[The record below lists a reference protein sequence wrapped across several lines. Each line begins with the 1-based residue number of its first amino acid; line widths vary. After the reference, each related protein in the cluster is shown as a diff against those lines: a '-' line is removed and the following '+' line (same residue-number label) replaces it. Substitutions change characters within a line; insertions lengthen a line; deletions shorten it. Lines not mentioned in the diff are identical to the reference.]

1 MTNEEKI
8 TAYIDKNPELE
19 SIVTEQFPF
28 FIAHEYQRFHELVK
42 NGQIFGAFFEM
53 KDVLEV
59 MLKFPILVGT
69 AYIESRKDI
78 FGENE
83 SCLSE
88 LIRRPLSLGQWL
100 GYSSRVMKLL
110 QKDKQARPI
119 QRILRSIRLL
129 YERGNVVNWRNTRIG
144 HGAVAG
150 DIMQYAEDFQKYSA
164 VINKHCR
171 ETAEIYTELKIM
183 LHGKRLSGYQL
194 PEWDEDVSL
203 LMQSPLEASFGEITF
218 DLRPYIFVQERDIY
232 FFDSMHSWRL
242 VDALDYVNGRKIVLK
257 SEFFLKKYRELVTEG
272 SRNQDRA
279 VTNVVFSS
287 DNSYLNGLNAAQN
300 YVEMDNLNEWLM
312 HCLNDYDKGVFMLRM
327 ERGMGK
333 TAFAGSIDQ
342 LLHGDEE
349 RAELMDTVVRC
360 YYCNRLEFRS
370 TNDFVAVCNTALFSK
385 NKDAGLNIEGSELQL
400 KTLSLTGDHP
410 SQEMADYLEFYRN
423 IYDDMQ
429 FKDKLLFVIDGL
441 DEITSDRL
449 LETGKTI
456 FDYIPVP
463 DQLADHVYVIVTCRT
478 GDEEQLPEAFY
489 ERIRCLAT
497 TETYTVERESQ
508 AHRENL
514 RRYLKAIHPS
524 VNSTLMETIIDKT
537 GRNYVKLKLFVSL
550 MQLEIRVQDLLGL
563 SDNYILGIFL
573 QKLELEYGEK
583 LFAKAV
589 RFLTLIV
596 NAYTPLSL
604 EQVTFL
610 MGYQETPIEL
620 ITILYDL
627 GCLLDLKRT
636 EQGTRI
642 RLANETFRKELQ
654 IRYVSVMREL
664 LQEWMELIR
673 MLDNHAMDR
682 NISLDLYRHEG
693 AIYLY
698 GNILK
703 YVDEWALPEQKAKAF
718 TKEFADAIYH
728 YEGKVDGRNH
738 GYQGILWDI
747 SMSAGAIRIY
757 EALEESGQMFNRL
770 NEAYCY
776 NNRGYH
782 KGISLSDAEGAEKDF
797 QKAYEIVAQMAEKDE
812 RTLSVMG
819 TFSNNM
825 VALMGKWHLP
835 LEKAKDWSKRSR
847 AARKQLMVM
856 DFKANAENYMQS
868 VLNYANLLEK
878 YSETKELPELYAEME
893 SICDQIKEEYPEA
906 RGMLRAKGNR
916 VNFGYVFQLA
926 SMRIKCAQRLAAVDD
941 SIETAIVQYQ
951 ESIADFRE
959 LLELTEGKQVTVHE
973 ALYKALYFIG
983 KLYRRCG
990 NETAAKNCWDEAAE
1004 CVQMLKSSHRLY
1016 SNQVLAEMR
1025 KVLPQMNVCGQ
1036 PE

>member
-8 TAYIDKNPELE
+8 TTYINKNPELE
-19 SIVTEQFPF
+19 KMVTEQFPF
-28 FIAHEYQRFHELVK
+28 FIAHEYQRFHELVEK
-42 NGQIFGAFFEM
+42 GQIFGAFFEM

-59 MLKFPILVGT
+59 MLKFPVLVST

-83 SCLSE
+83 GCLGE

-110 QKDKQARPI
+110 QKDKQAKPL
-119 QRILRSIRLL
+119 QRILRSIRIL

-150 DIMQYAEDFQKYSA
+150 DVMQYAEDFQKYSA
-164 VINKHCR
+164 VINKHCQ

-183 LHGKRLSGYQL
+183 LQGKSLKGWQL

-242 VDALDYVNGRKIVLK
+242 VDALDYVNGRKIVLE
-257 SEFFLKKYRELVTEG
+257 SEFFLKKYRELVIEG
-272 SRNQDRA
+272 SQNQDRTMA
-279 VTNVVFSS
+279 NVVFSS

-300 YVEMDNLNEWLM
+300 FVEMDNLNEWLM

-333 TAFAGSIDQ
+333 TAFASSIDQ
-342 LLHGDEE
+342 QLHGDEE
-349 RAELMDTVVRC
+349 RAELLDTVVRC

-400 KTLSLTGDHP
+400 KTLSLTGDNP

-429 FKDKLLFVIDGL
+429 FKDKLLLVIDGL

-463 DQLADHVYVIVTCRT
+463 DQLAENVYVVVTCRT
-478 GDEEQLPEAFY
+478 GDEEKLPDIFY
-489 ERIRCLAT
+489 ERIRRLT
-497 TETYTVERESQ
+497 LTETCTVERESQ

-514 RRYLKAIHPS
+514 RRYLKEIHPS
-524 VNSTLMETIIDKT
+524 ADSALMEAIIDKT
-537 GRNYVKLKLFVSL
+537 GKNYVKLKLFVSL
-550 MQLEIRVQDLLGL
+550 MQMEIRVQDLMELN
-563 SDNYILGIFL
+563 DDYILGIFL

-620 ITILYDL
+620 ITIMYDL

-642 RLANETFRKELQ
+642 RLANETFRQELQ
-654 IRYVSVMREL
+654 KRYTSEMRRQLE
-664 LQEWMELIR
+664 EWIDLIL
-673 MLDNHAMDR
+673 MLGNHAMDR
-682 NISLDLYRHEG
+682 NVSTELYHDEG

-703 YVDEWALPEQKAKAF
+703 YVDEWALPEQKAKVF

-728 YEGKVDGRNH
+728 FEGKIDGRNH

-757 EALEESGQMFNRL
+757 EALEEKGQIFNRL
-770 NEAYCY
+770 NEAYCH

-797 QKAYEIVAQMAEKDE
+797 QTAYEIVSQMAEKDE
-812 RTLSVMG
+812 RTLSAMG

-835 LEKAKDWSKRSR
+835 LEKAKDWSRKSR
-847 AARKQLMVM
+847 AARKQLMDI

-878 YSETKELPELYAEME
+878 YSETEELPELYTEME
-893 SICDQIKEEYPEA
+893 GIGQRIQEEYPEA
-906 RGMLRAKGNR
+906 KGMLRARGNR
-916 VNFGYVFQLA
+916 VNFGYVFQVA
-926 SMRIKCAQRLAAVDD
+926 SMRIKCAQRLAAGDD
-941 SIETAIVQYQ
+941 SLETAIAQYQ
-951 ESIADFRE
+951 ESIDDLRE

-973 ALYKALYFIG
+973 ALYKALYFLG

-990 NETAAKNCWDEAAE
+990 NEAAAEKCWDEAAD
-1004 CVQMLKSSHRLY
+1004 CVQMLKNSHKLY
-1016 SNQVLAEMR
+1016 PNQVLAEMR
-1025 KVLPQMNVCGQ
+1025 KVLPQMEGC
-1036 PE
+1036 